1 MVRPAVLGIDDR
13 NDKRND
19 KRQLIFGSDE
29 HGD

>member
-13 NDKRND
+13 NDKR
-19 KRQLIFGSDE
+19 QLIFGSDE